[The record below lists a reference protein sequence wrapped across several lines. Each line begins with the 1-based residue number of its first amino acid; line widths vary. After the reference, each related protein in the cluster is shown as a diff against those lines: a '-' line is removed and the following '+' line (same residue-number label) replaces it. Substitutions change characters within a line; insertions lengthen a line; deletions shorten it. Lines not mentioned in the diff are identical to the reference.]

1 MMNKELDDRIRQ
13 KQKNKGGRRRA
24 RMQSTTAVASE
35 VNFSVAL

>member
-13 KQKNKGGRRRA
+13 KQNKGGRRRA